1 VGALPEPVLG
11 ALCALGSACT
21 WAVTSLIVRTLN
33 PVLGTVAINAFR
45 TTGGGLA
52 LLAAVRLLRG
62 PVAMTEIS
70 IPTLLLLVV
79 SIVAAIVIGDTA
91 YFDSTRRIG
100 LARGMTISMT
110 YPLLSALL
118 AAAFLDEAL
127 TARTAVGSLVTL
139 AGLALIVRGGPDG
152 AVAPDGWWIGVAGA
166 VLAAVAWAVSVV
178 ALKAPL
184 REVDAVTAQAIR
196 LPIAGALLFATPWAR
211 GTVSQ
216 VRGGDRSVVTKLI
229 VLSALTAVS
238 SVMFVAG
245 VKYAGVAVT
254 VVLSST
260 APMFAMPLG
269 VIVLGER
276 LTIRPIL
283 GTIIAVGGIA
293 MLQS

>member
-52 LLAAVRLLRG
+52 LLAAVLLLRG

-283 GTIIAVGGIA
+283 GTVIAVGGIA

>member
-52 LLAAVRLLRG
+52 LLAAVLLLRG

>member
-1 VGALPEPVLG
+1 MGALPEPVLG

-52 LLAAVRLLRG
+52 LLAAVLLLRG